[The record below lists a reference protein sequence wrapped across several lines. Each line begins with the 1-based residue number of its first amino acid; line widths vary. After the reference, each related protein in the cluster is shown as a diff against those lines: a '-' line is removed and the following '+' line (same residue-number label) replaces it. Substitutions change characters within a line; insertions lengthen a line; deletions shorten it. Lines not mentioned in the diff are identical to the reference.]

1 MGPIARAVLW
11 FDVNVI
17 DLVVNAMGGGTVH
30 VASAVRVT
38 DENVVDGFYNAT
50 GALTGGSGSVLRRTF
65 TGRVQQYAAFSFVG
79 VIVIAVLFIVL

>member
-1 MGPIARAVLW
+1 
-11 FDVNVI
+11 
-17 DLVVNAMGGGTVH
+17 MGGGTVH